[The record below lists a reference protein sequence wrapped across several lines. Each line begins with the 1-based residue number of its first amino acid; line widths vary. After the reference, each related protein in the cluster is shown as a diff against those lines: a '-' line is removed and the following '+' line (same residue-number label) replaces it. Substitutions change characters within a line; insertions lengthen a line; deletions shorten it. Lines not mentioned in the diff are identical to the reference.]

1 MTYEQFARMLTLMG
15 PSDLWTVE
23 RAARHWGV
31 SASRARAILS
41 SRHIH
46 RVSGY
51 PAQAIKAVTLR
62 QGARTDLKTA
72 NHLVPAAQAFTMAET
87 GAAIGETEDERAR
100 LRIFFEF
107 LRGAD
112 ETGTSA
118 LDLIVDEPA
127 LIGEHRFDALLA
139 AAAEYISARWGR
151 PGPLW
156 SVSIE
161 RFLDTAWWVSDLP
174 SARAFAIAGV
184 PVQRVQPPHAATS
197 GTLIYLHGGAYA
209 LGSARGYRGL
219 AAQLAAAAGM
229 TALVPDYTRAP
240 HAHYPVALEEMAA
253 VYTRLLDDGLDPKTT
268 VIAGDSAGGGLTL
281 ALAMALRDRGIQ
293 APAALGLIC
302 PWADLAVDIEATRP
316 ALRDPLI
323 LPSMC
328 TEWAPRYVGSSDPR
342 LPGISP
348 VYGDMSG
355 LPPIVMQ
362 TAGDDPICV
371 DADKIETACAAS
383 KTSIEHRRFA
393 GMWHDFHLQ
402 VSLLPEARD
411 AIADLGARLRGH
423 LHQSQGQPRGVV
435 K

>member
-1 MTYEQFARMLTLMG
+1 M
-15 PSDLWTVE
+15 
-23 RAARHWGV
+23 
-31 SASRARAILS
+31 SRS
-41 SRHIH
+41 S
-46 RVSGY
+46 GC
-51 PAQAIKAVTLR
+51 
-62 QGARTDLKTA
+62 
-72 NHLVPAAQAFTMAET
+72 N
-87 GAAIGETEDERAR
+87 
-100 LRIFFEF
+100 
-107 LRGAD
+107 
-112 ETGTSA
+112 
-118 LDLIVDEPA
+118 
-127 LIGEHRFDALLA
+127 
-139 AAAEYISARWGR
+139 
-151 PGPLW
+151 
-156 SVSIE
+156 
-161 RFLDTAWWVSDLP
+161 
-174 SARAFAIAGV
+174 
-184 PVQRVQPPHAATS
+184 PPHAATS

-209 LGSARGYRGL
+209 LGYRGL

-281 ALAMALRDRGIQ
+281 ALVMALRDRGIQ